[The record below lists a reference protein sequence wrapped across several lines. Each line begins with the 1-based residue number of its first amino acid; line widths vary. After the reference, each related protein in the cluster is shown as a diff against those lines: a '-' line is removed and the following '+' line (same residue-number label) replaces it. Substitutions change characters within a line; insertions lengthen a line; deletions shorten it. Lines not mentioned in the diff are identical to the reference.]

1 VAFAATATLVGED
14 RLPLR
19 CAEAVVVDA
28 LSPCRFHLPMQRRQT
43 FFAALLA
50 IHSASASGCK
60 PSATDKESGRT
71 GSAGP
76 ATVLADTGFR
86 PAKDGYKFENQG
98 GHYPRT
104 PPVLTAPDVAKMFGN
119 DVCASGTGTTCRLK
133 PVATEWMSMVNR
145 AMNEGQCEG
154 MAVSS
159 LAFYKH
165 LYQPSAFAAHAKSAH
180 DLTHAETASL
190 IGYFW
195 AYQTVNPVRS
205 DKVQSLRSMT
215 PISAEERLIEMMK
228 RNELAVIAIRSPHGG
243 HAVTPYSVEDRGEG
257 IHWINIYD
265 NNWPDKDRH
274 IVIDH
279 NANTWAYELASLN
292 PDIPREP
299 WSGDADSH
307 SIAVTPLSDRLA
319 KAECPFC
326 AGGKK
331 MVVSYGAN
339 GVTLTNAEG
348 KKLGRDPASGKI
360 VNEIPGAEVLE
371 VASYIDGAPASEPI
385 YVVPSDGDY
394 QVAIARREKPAKA
407 ETAEDEHG
415 IAVIGNG
422 AAVTVET
429 PKLEAS
435 EKHTLSVGHDGGIK
449 YKTGRPGEFP
459 AIRLAAD
466 GANGGMHA
474 RLSHMNAEAND
485 ELEVKMDH
493 AAGQIAI
500 AGGGKKASAFDLK
513 VTHVTATGEDKVNEQ
528 KGIKFVPGLT
538 HTIQSSAT
546 APLGAVFKV
555 ATHKTPPPPPASAPP
570 LPSGAAAGSA
580 TPSATPPA
588 SPPAKGV
595 FPPHPAPAAPPRGVA
610 PPTPKPH

>member
-1 VAFAATATLVGED
+1 MPGSKLLPAAVALV
-14 RLPLR
+14 
-19 CAEAVVVDA
+19 V
-28 LSPCRFHLPMQRRQT
+28 SF
-43 FFAALLA
+43 
-50 IHSASASGCK
+50 SASGCK
-60 PSATDKESGRT
+60 SPASTGPNRATNT
-71 GSAGP
+71 GP

-104 PPVLTAPDVAKMFGN
+104 PPVLTAQDVAKMFGN
-119 DVCASGTGTTCRLK
+119 DVCARGTGTNCKLK
-133 PVATEWMSMVNR
+133 PVAMEWMGMVNR
-145 AMNEGQCEG
+145 AMNDGQCEG

-165 LYQPSAFAAHAKSAH
+165 LYLPSSFASHAKSVH

-195 AYQTVNPVRS
+195 AYQMVNPVRS
-205 DKVQSLRSMT
+205 DKTESLRSMT
-215 PISAEERLIEMMK
+215 PISAEETLIDMMK

-243 HAVTPYSVEDRGEG
+243 HAVTPYSVEDRGGG
-257 IHWINIYD
+257 IHWIDIYD

-279 NANTWAYELASLN
+279 NENTWAYELASLN

-299 WSGDADSH
+299 WSGDAESH
-307 SIAVTPLSDRLA
+307 TIAVTPLSDRLV

-331 MVVSYGAN
+331 MVVSYGTN
-339 GVTLTNAEG
+339 GVTLTNGDG

-360 VNEIPGAEVLE
+360 VNEIPGAEVFE
-371 VASYIDGAPASEPI
+371 VASYIDGVPSSEPI
-385 YVVPSDGDY
+385 YAVPSDGDY
-394 QVAIARREKPAKA
+394 QVAIVRRDRPAKA
-407 ETAEDEHG
+407 EAAEEEHG

-422 AAVTVET
+422 TAVTVET
-429 PKLEAS
+429 PKLEAN
-435 EKHTLSVGHDGGIK
+435 EKHTLSVARDGGIK

-474 RLSHMNAEAND
+474 RLSHMSAEAND
-485 ELEVKMDH
+485 ELELKMDH

-500 AGGGKKASAFDLK
+500 AGGGKKAGAFDLQ
-513 VTHVTATGEDKVNEQ
+513 VTHVTGAGEDKVNEQ
-528 KGIKFVPGLT
+528 KGIKFVPGMT
-538 HTIQSSAT
+538 HTIQSSAVA
-546 APLGAVFKV
+546 APGATPFKI
-555 ATHKTPPPPPASAPP
+555 ATQKTPPPPAAPHPSA
-570 LPSGAAAGSA
+570 AAAGPA
-580 TPSATPPA
+580 VVPPA
-588 SPPAKGV
+588 PARGV
-595 FPPHPAPAAPPRGVA
+595 VLPHGAPAAAPPHPSPAPPS
-610 PPTPKPH
+610 PKPH